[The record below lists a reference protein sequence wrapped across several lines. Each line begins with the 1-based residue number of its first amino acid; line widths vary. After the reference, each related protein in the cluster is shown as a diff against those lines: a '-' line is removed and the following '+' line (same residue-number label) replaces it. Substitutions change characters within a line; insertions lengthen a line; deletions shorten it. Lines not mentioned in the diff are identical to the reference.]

1 MNTRSRLASN
11 TLYNLINSTLA
22 GIFGIAT
29 SIITARMLGSA
40 LLGEYSYI
48 LWLIGILTLII
59 NAGLPMAVTKYIA
72 EYAGKN
78 DFAAAKGIFSAV
90 LRLEI
95 ASSIIVSLLLAS
107 LTYLLSSET
116 LRTNLL
122 LLSAINIIPIAL
134 SRIYYSAAA
143 GLQKYQILVKASLIT
158 SPIQFILILLTL
170 LSGYSV
176 TGLITANIIGS
187 VLNLSILGH
196 FIKKE
201 FTEMTK
207 ESSLTPPFPPLKKGG
222 EGGLKKRITKYSI
235 SVSGIILIDA
245 IVWQKS
251 EVFFLE
257 RFSSAQEIAFY
268 SIAFTIGYM
277 AMQIPAVFS
286 SLLMPYFSEIYGQGD
301 KKRLAEGYADS
312 TKYLAF
318 IAFPIGICGAVLSAP
333 LIELVYGRE
342 YIGAVIPAQIILII
356 NGFGAVSRASSSIL
370 YGTEEQSFI
379 LKWGSVIAV
388 LNIFLDLLLIP
399 QYGAVGA
406 AIANSSAQTAGVIG
420 GAVYVSFSFDIP
432 YPLRPVIKIF
442 ISSMLTGLCIYIAH
456 TLLNGYLG
464 IMLSILISPFVYFV
478 SLFIFGA
485 IDERDRN
492 LVKGLLKRAGL

>member
-1 MNTRSRLASN
+1 MNTRARLASN

-29 SIITARMLGSA
+29 SIITARVLGST

-78 DFAAAKGIFSAV
+78 DLAAARGIFSAV

-95 ASSIIVSLLLAS
+95 VSSIIVSLLLAS
-107 LTYLLSSET
+107 ISYLLSSET
-116 LRTNLL
+116 LRMSLL
-122 LLSAINIIPIAL
+122 LLSSINIIPIAL

-143 GLQKYQILVKASLIT
+143 GLQKYRILAKASLIT
-158 SPIQFILILLTL
+158 SPIQFMLILLTL

-187 VLNLSILGH
+187 VLNLSILGY
-196 FIKKE
+196 FIKRE
-201 FTEMTK
+201 FK
-207 ESSLTPPFPPLKKGG
+207 GIPGQTPLLDIS
-222 EGGLKKRITKYSI
+222 LKKRITKYSLG
-235 SVSGIILIDA
+235 VSGIILIDA
-245 IVWQKS
+245 VVWQKS

-257 RFSSAQEIAFY
+257 RFSSAPEIAFY
-268 SIAFTIGYM
+268 SLAFTIGYM

-301 KKRLAEGYADS
+301 KKRLADGYTDS
-312 TKYLAF
+312 TRYLAF
-318 IAFPIGICGAVLSAP
+318 IAFPIGICGAALSAP

-342 YIGAVIPAQIILII
+342 YIGASLPAQIILII
-356 NGFGAVSRASSSIL
+356 NSFGAVSRASSSIL

-388 LNIFLDLLLIP
+388 LNIMLDFLLIP
-399 QYGAVGA
+399 RYGAIGA
-406 AIANSSAQTAGVIG
+406 AIANSSAQMAGVIG
-420 GAVYVSFSFDIP
+420 GAVYVSRGFDIP
-432 YPLRPVIKIF
+432 YPLRPVLKIF
-442 ISSMLTGLCIYIAH
+442 ASSVLTGLCIYTAY
-456 TLLNGYLG
+456 TLLNGYTG
-464 IMLSILISPFVYFV
+464 IMLSILLSPFVYFV